1 MKNLTYILFLIG
13 IFTAFHVNAKL
24 EDDFKDFKNQKVGVM
39 MGSSNAGIVQDKIPS
54 AQIIYYKTNEEMIQA
69 LKAGVIK
76 AIAQERPISEKIIA
90 ENEGLDIFEKPVEEI
105 SYGSAVNGH
114 DQELLDEIN
123 ASHDKFVADGT
134 FKKYQDMWL
143 GKEYESIEMPA
154 IPRSETKNLIVGYAP
169 EGYPFSYKTKNGEV
183 RGFSVH
189 LLYLILK
196 DLGYGVAELIPY
208 DYDNLF
214 KALNYRQV
222 DIIVGD
228 LTITKER
235 MQFYKFEHP
244 VYSSECVFII
254 VKAKEPEKK
263 GFFDKI
269 KSFLGFKK
277 K

>member
-1 MKNLTYILFLIG
+1 MKKLNYVLALIG
-13 IFTAFHVNAKL
+13 IFTTFNASAKL
-24 EDDFKDFKNQKVGVM
+24 DDDFKDFKNQKVGVM
-39 MGSSNAGIVQDKIPS
+39 MGSSNAGIVQDKIPT
-54 AQIIYYKTNEEMIQA
+54 AQIVYYKTNEEMVQA

-76 AIAQERPISEKIIA
+76 AIAQERPISEKIVA
-90 ENEGLDIFEKPVEEI
+90 ENNELEIYRVPVEEI

-123 ASHDKFVADGT
+123 AVHDKLVADGT
-134 FKKYQDMWL
+134 FKKYQEMWL
-143 GKEYESIEMPA
+143 GKDYDSIEMPA
-154 IPRSETKNLIVGYAP
+154 IPTSEKRSLIVGYAP
-169 EGYPFSYKTKNGEV
+169 EGYPFSYKTKEGNV

-222 DIIVGD
+222 DIVVGD

-244 VYSSECVFII
+244 VYSSECVFI
-254 VKAKEPEKK
+254 VTKTKEPEKR
-263 GFFDKI
+263 GFLDKI
-269 KSFLGFKK
+269 KGVFSK
-277 K
+277 

>member
-1 MKNLTYILFLIG
+1 MKKLNYLIALMG
-13 IFTAFHVNAKL
+13 IFISFSASAKL
-24 EDDFKDFKNQKVGVM
+24 DEDFGDFKNQKVGVM

-54 AQIIYYKTNEEMIQA
+54 AQIVYYKTNDEMIQA

-76 AIAQERPISEKIIA
+76 AIAQERPISEKIVA
-90 ENEGLDIFEKPVEEI
+90 ENEGLEIYEKPVEEI

-123 ASHDKFVADGT
+123 AVHDKLVENGT
-134 FKKYQDMWL
+134 FKKYQDLWL
-143 GKEYESIEMPA
+143 GKDYDSIEMPS
-154 IPRSETKNLIVGYAP
+154 IPRSEKRNLIVGYAP
-169 EGYPFSYKTKNGEV
+169 EGYPFSYKTNEGAV

-189 LLYLILK
+189 LLYLILNE
-196 DLGYGVAELIPY
+196 LGYGVADLVPY

-222 DIIVGD
+222 DIVVGD

-244 VYSSECVFII
+244 VYSSECVFIV
-254 VKAKEPEKK
+254 VKTQKAEKK

-269 KSFLGFKK
+269 KGLVSHSK
-277 K
+277 